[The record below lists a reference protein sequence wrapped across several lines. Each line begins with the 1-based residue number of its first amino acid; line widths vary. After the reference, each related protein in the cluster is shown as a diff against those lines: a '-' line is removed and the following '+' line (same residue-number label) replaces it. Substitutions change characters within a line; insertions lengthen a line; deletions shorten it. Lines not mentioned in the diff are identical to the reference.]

1 MDTTYIDPWDDED
14 PQVIANMIEGEM
26 MVEFGSSWVAGGGSA
41 SDVAAAWRDHC
52 DDYTAGRIG

>member
-26 MVEFGSSWVAGGGSA
+26 MVEFGSSWVAGGGCA